1 MKKSLFIFLLLPIFC
16 SAQSLR
22 QEVIATVSI
31 VYDVI
36 ESSSL
41 IIKTSNYEQSKQLI
55 EAGISPVIIG
65 VYRFKE
71 EGMMQPLLTVEETFF
86 HSDRAL
92 VSKYSNEQNPK
103 RLDYQTFWLSQI
115 ASHTYGPVYQDSE
128 GLYFTKQTFFNLE

>member
-1 MKKSLFIFLLLPIFC
+1 MPIFC

-22 QEVIATVSI
+22 HEVKEAVSLI
-31 VYDVI
+31 YDVI

-55 EAGISPVIIG
+55 EAGISPLNIG
-65 VYRFKE
+65 VYRFQK
-71 EGMMQPLLTVEETFF
+71 EGMMQPLLTVEDTFY
-86 HSDRAL
+86 HYDRAL

-115 ASHTYGPVYQDSE
+115 ASHTYGPVLQNSE
-128 GLYFTKQTFFNLE
+128 GVYFTTQTYFNLE